1 MKLNEIN
8 DLEFL
13 KNELKRFMIKCK
25 EDITIENL
33 EGKHTDYNAGE
44 YYYISQDEDS
54 AYVYDFQENIGEYLS
69 FDIIEQYFEI
79 EQ

>member
-8 DLEFL
+8 DVEFL

-25 EDITIENL
+25 EDVTIENL
-33 EGKHTDYNAGE
+33 KGKHTDYNVGE
-44 YYYISQDEDS
+44 YYYISKNEDS

-69 FDIIEQYFEI
+69 FDIIKQYFEI
-79 EQ
+79 